1 MSILK
6 SYTVIEATR
15 NLEKYCVYQERCYK
29 EVFQKLKTMGIFI
42 DAQEVIVLHLLN
54 NDFLNE
60 ERFAKSYVRGK
71 FNVKKWGRNKITNE
85 LRRRDISA
93 YNIKSG
99 LSEIDMDMYLNAIN
113 LLVKKKIATVKAENE
128 FILRKKVT
136 NFLLSKGYEISL
148 IIDAINNAI
157 KNKSN

>member
-6 SYTVIEATR
+6 SYTVNEATK

-29 EVFQKLKTMGIFI
+29 EVFNKLKVMGIVI
-42 DAQEVIVLHLLN
+42 DAQELIVLHLLN
-54 NDFLNE
+54 HNFLNE

-99 LSEIDMDMYLNAIN
+99 LNEIDMDIYLDTIS

-148 IIDAINNAI
+148 IIDSLNSIL
-157 KNKSN
+157 KK